1 MDPLHKTYADYCRI
15 LAGQQAPYAVLD
27 LDLLDAN
34 IASILHRA
42 GSKRI
47 RIASKSIRSCSV
59 LRHIFKAS
67 DRIQGLMTFT
77 ADESLYLLE
86 QGFDDLLLGY
96 PTTDVAS
103 IDALAKAIAKGRSV
117 TFMVDHI
124 EQLRLLS
131 TAGAAHG
138 VDVPY
143 CLDIDMSSRFP
154 GIHFGVYRSPLKS
167 MADVQRLLD
176 QADALPNLRIRGLM
190 GYEAQIAGLADRPK
204 GLDLR
209 TRAIGLMKKRSIR
222 ELRQRRKAI
231 ADLVNA
237 RYPNI
242 DLLNGGGTGSL
253 ESTREESCVT
263 EVTVGSGFF
272 APALFDG
279 YSDFKHLPALAFA
292 LPVVRIPT
300 PGMVTCLGGGYPA
313 SGPAGASR
321 LPQPFLPHGMRYV
334 PDEGAGEVQ
343 TPLYDPTGQ
352 LRIGDPVFFRHAKA
366 GELCERFDRLLVV
379 QGGRVL
385 EERMSTYR
393 GDGQCFL

>member
-1 MDPLHKTYADYCRI
+1 MDPLHKTYADYTRI

-27 LDLLDAN
+27 IDLLDAN
-34 IASILHRA
+34 IASILQRS
-42 GSKRI
+42 GNKRI
-47 RIASKSIRSCSV
+47 RIATKSIRSCGV
-59 LRHIFKAS
+59 IRHILKSS
-67 DRIQGLMTFT
+67 DRFQGLMTFT
-77 ADESLYLLE
+77 ANESLYLLG

-96 PTTDVAS
+96 PTADAAS
-103 IDALAKAIAKGRSV
+103 IDGLVKAIAQDRSV

-124 EQLRLLS
+124 DQLRLLS
-131 TAGAAHG
+131 IAGAEHG

-167 MADVQRLLD
+167 VAEVQRLLD
-176 QADALPNLRIRGLM
+176 QADVLPNLRIRGLM
-190 GYEAQIAGLADRPK
+190 GYEAQIAGLADRPT

-209 TRAIGLMKKRSIR
+209 TRTIGMLKKRSIR

-231 ADLVNA
+231 AELLHS
-237 RYPNI
+237 RYANI
-242 DLLNGGGTGSL
+242 DLVNGGGTGSL

-263 EVTVGSGFF
+263 EVTVGSGFY

-292 LPVVRIPT
+292 LPVVRIPVS
-300 PGMVTCLGGGYPA
+300 GMATCLGGGYPA
-313 SGPAGASR
+313 SGPSGHSR
-321 LPQPFLPHGMRYV
+321 LPQPYLPHGLRYV

-343 TPLYDPTGQ
+343 TPLYDPAGQ

-379 QGGRVL
+379 QGERVL
-385 EERMSTYR
+385 EERMITYR
-393 GDGQCFL
+393 GDGHCFL